1 MLFWI
6 FKNCM
11 QINSKTSPSGNSNSP
26 LTRTK
31 CSFPWSKF
39 YWNLRQK
46 LEFPASSNCFSLPFS
61 FRVTECYCIY
71 WSPSADREESKN
83 EKMRKKKRSHS
94 HNLSQHKSQHCHSP
108 FSPHSPTLSLKQ
120 GSDAC
125 GGGYD
130 CTSLNGLI
138 LSSKNS
144 LFQNKAIKSKTFLL
158 KMSFSC
164 MRI

>member
-1 MLFWI
+1 MLSWI
-6 FKNCM
+6 FKNCI
-11 QINSKTSPSGNSNSP
+11 QINSRTSNSDYSNSP

-31 CSFPWSKF
+31 FSFPWSKF
-39 YWNLRQK
+39 HWNLPRK
-46 LEFPASSNCFSLPFS
+46 LEFPALKLELFFASLQSSSYRVLLYLVATFSRP
-61 FRVTECYCIY
+61 
-71 WSPSADREESKN
+71 WESEN
-83 EKMRKKKRSHS
+83 ERSHC
-94 HNLSQHKSQHCHSP
+94 HDLSQHCHSS
-108 FSPHSPTLSLKQ
+108 FSPHSPTRSLKQ

-125 GGGYD
+125 GRGYE

-144 LFQNKAIKSKTFLL
+144 LFQNKAIESKTFLL